1 MIKAKV
7 IRKKGKIEKLLKN
20 LNSLSANNLQIGHFE
35 DGKNHGDSDITNVEL
50 LQLWAAGATS
60 SGVIKNPLANFTFTQ
75 MRNKGFLKNP
85 KVKLVYKKWS
95 KNLLK
100 EGASEEFLMD
110 MGEVLREEYSEVFGK
125 AGLFMPIT
133 EATST
138 PLLDTG
144 ELKSKTAYKSSYNN
158 QVKEIGSI

>member
-1 MIKAKV
+1 MIKTKV

-50 LQLWAAGATS
+50 LQLWSAGATQ

-75 MRNKGFLKNP
+75 ISNKGFLRNA
-85 KVKLVYKKWS
+85 KVRQVYKKWS
-95 KNLLK
+95 KNLLR
-100 EGASEEFLMD
+100 EGASEAFLME
-110 MGEVLREEYSEVFGK
+110 MGEVLREEYSDIFGK

-144 ELKSKTAYKSSYNN
+144 ELKSKAAYKSSYNN
-158 QVKEIGSI
+158 KVKEIGSI